1 MGPANAGSATGI
13 TVQTDADVTA
23 SAGTPSGGIFDAP
36 TDVQMVIA
44 SGNRV
49 PNRSNVAVVV
59 TFKTGASALA
69 IGGKITLTYPTGFF
83 ATSATPAANTAGST
97 SVPTMTATSAAPT
110 ATQIVITTAV
120 AGIAANTA
128 FTITLS
134 GLTMGPA
141 NAGSATG
148 ITVQTDTANTIA
160 SAGVPSGGIGSSVT
174 ALSISPSSTG
184 LAVAAVTVI
193 VRFTTSAAGLIAAG
207 GRISLGFP
215 TGWFDRTVTPA
226 NNAAGTSSV
235 PTLTASSVIPVTAS
249 QSQQQ

>member
-1 MGPANAGSATGI
+1 
-13 TVQTDADVTA
+13 
-23 SAGTPSGGIFDAP
+23 
-36 TDVQMVIA
+36 
-44 SGNRV
+44 
-49 PNRSNVAVVV
+49 
-59 TFKTGASALA
+59 
-69 IGGKITLTYPTGFF
+69 
-83 ATSATPAANTAGST
+83 
-97 SVPTMTATSAAPT
+97 MTATSAAPT

-235 PTLTASSVIPVTAS
+235 PTLTASSVIAGNSITITTAVADIAAVTAFTITLTGLKTGPS
-249 QSQQQ
+249 AVAAGVFSVATSADFAAAEVTAPALTNAPTPTPAAATASSAAVSVLALLACLIALI